1 MNKKRYKII
10 NKLVEIVEEATFY
23 LIKDP
28 IIDFRFCSAIKNTPT
43 GVFFIS
49 RVVFRVQYECVHM
62 QPSQHIRHVL
72 AQAHQN
78 AIAQ

>member
-10 NKLVEIVEEATFY
+10 HKLVEMVEEATFY

-28 IIDFRFCSAIKNTPT
+28 IIDFRFCSAIKNTPI
-43 GVFFIS
+43 GVSFYFS
-49 RVVFRVQYECVHM
+49 FCFKVQYECVHM